1 MQNAAL
7 GKRGTK
13 KNKAVSCMTHSLSR
27 RLFGLGGMAGA
38 FVVTASAASAADDT
52 AKAPTQSEAQPKERT
67 FCYVGGY
74 TKHGPPGGNG
84 DGITVFEMD
93 RKTGGLTSLMTFTD
107 IASPSYIVLSPDRR
121 FLYAVSEIDDFDAT
135 HSGSVTA
142 FSINHSTGAL
152 TKLNTVAS
160 GGANP
165 AHLSVHPSGRYVF
178 VANYTG
184 GTVGVL
190 HVLADGSLGRMTELV
205 HNSGPRMPD
214 RAADNPSGNFAV
226 SDHSSAHPHMVK
238 SDPSGKYVL
247 VMDAG
252 LDRVYVWNINS
263 NTGKLTPAAV
273 PFTPMSPGSAPRH
286 FEFGAD
292 GKKLYLL
299 CEQDSKVVVAD
310 FDPKTGKISPQQSV
324 SSLTAHFHGSTLAA
338 GILLSP
344 DEHFLYVSNRL
355 GDSLAVFQV
364 AQDGSLTL
372 VDEIWTHADYGRA
385 LMFDP
390 SGSYLYVA
398 NQRSDSI
405 TSFRVDKTTGKIS
418 FTWDFTPIG
427 SPTCFEFLTVPAA

>member
-1 MQNAAL
+1 M
-7 GKRGTK
+7 
-13 KNKAVSCMTHSLSR
+13 VMEHSLSR
-27 RLFGLGGMAGA
+27 RLFGLGGLAGA
-38 FVVTASAASAADDT
+38 VVVSARQGFAADDT
-52 AKAPTQSEAQPKERT
+52 AKAPAPNEDAPKERT

-93 RKTGGLTSLMTFTD
+93 RKTGALTSLMTFTD
-107 IASPSYIVLSPDRR
+107 IASPSYIALSPDRR
-121 FLYAVSEIDDFDAT
+121 LLYAVSEINDFDTT
-135 HSGSVTA
+135 HSGAVTA
-142 FSINHSTGAL
+142 FSIDHSTGAL

-160 GGANP
+160 GGADP

-184 GTVGVL
+184 GTVAVF
-190 HVLADGSLGRMTELV
+190 HVLADGSLGRRTELI
-205 HNSGPRMPD
+205 HNTGPRMPD
-214 RAADNPSGNFAV
+214 RAADNPPGNYAV

-238 SDPSGKYVL
+238 SDPTGKYVL

-252 LDRVYVWNINS
+252 LDRVYVWALNLQ
-263 NTGKLTPAAV
+263 TGKLTPAAV
-273 PFTPMSPGSAPRH
+273 PFTPMTPGSAPRH
-286 FEFGAD
+286 FEFGES

-310 FDPKTGKISPQQSV
+310 FDPQSGKILPVQTV
-324 SSLTAHFHGSTLAA
+324 SSVTAHFRGSTLAA

-344 DEHFLYVSNRL
+344 DERFLYVSNRL

-364 AQDGSLTL
+364 AKDGGLTL
-372 VDEIWTHADYGRA
+372 VDEIWMHADYGRS

-418 FTWDFTPIG
+418 FTWDFTPVG
-427 SPTCFEFLTVPAA
+427 SPTCFEFITVPVS